1 MGIVDAY
8 LSVKNKNMNV
18 NIESIGLWSKILAK
32 GNKKIVESLSELG
45 YNINVEFNEK
55 KEDINI
61 STCREFFQDSELG
74 VINTRA

>member
-1 MGIVDAY
+1 
-8 LSVKNKNMNV
+8 
-18 NIESIGLWSKILAK
+18 
-32 GNKKIVESLSELG
+32 VESLSELG

>member
-1 MGIVDAY
+1 
-8 LSVKNKNMNV
+8 MNV
-18 NIESIGLWSKILAK
+18 NIESVGLWSKILAK
-32 GNKKIVESLSELG
+32 GNKKIVESLSQLG
-45 YNINVEFNEK
+45 YNINIEFNEK